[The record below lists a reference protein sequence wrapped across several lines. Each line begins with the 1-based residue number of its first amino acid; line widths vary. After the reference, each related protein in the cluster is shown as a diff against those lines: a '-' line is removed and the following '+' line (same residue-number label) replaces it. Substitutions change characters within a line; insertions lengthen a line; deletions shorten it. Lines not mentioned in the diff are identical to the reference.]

1 MSEEIPGRSRVKKAL
16 SALLLLA
23 LVAVVVVFAVRRIK
37 ERLRP
42 LELAPTPPVAVE
54 TLEVSP
60 RPFAVT
66 RRYTGSVEAVRRV
79 RVAARMTG
87 RVLRIHHR
95 EGEAVEEGALLVT
108 LDAAELADE
117 VQRLEAAQR
126 RTRAELDFWKKQLE
140 RDERLLA
147 ARTIARTKR
156 DETRRMVDTL
166 TAALDET
173 RYALAAARTRLGYA
187 EIRAP
192 FAGRIQALLTELGDM
207 AVPGKPLVE
216 LVAPGS
222 LRAVIRVPEQDL
234 GRLRLGTPVT
244 VRVPSAG
251 RKLSCRVD
259 RIYPAV
265 DPATRNGSFEARL
278 PDARRLRPGMA
289 VEAEVTLAREAKAVV
304 VPHQAVQRRKGGTGV
319 FVARAGVARWR
330 PVETGEVQGGEVRV
344 LSGVEPGDRVIVTP
358 DPRLQD
364 GTPIASADGG
374 GSR

>member
-1 MSEEIPGRSRVKKAL
+1 MSGRRPGRSGLKRAL

-23 LVAVVVVFAVRRIK
+23 LLAVVGVFAARRVK

-42 LELAPTPPVAVE
+42 LEPVPTPPVAVE
-54 TLEVSP
+54 TLEVGP
-60 RPFAVT
+60 GPFAVT
-66 RRYTGSVEAVRRV
+66 RRYTGSVEAARRV

-87 RVLRIHHR
+87 RVLQVHRR
-95 EGEAVEEGALLVT
+95 EGEAVDKGALLVT

-117 VQRLEAAQR
+117 VQRLEAARR
-126 RTRAELDFWKKQLE
+126 RTLAELDFWKKQLA

-192 FAGRIQALLTELGDM
+192 FAGRVQALLTELGDM
-207 AVPGKPLVE
+207 AGPGKPLVD
-216 LVAPGS
+216 LVATAP
-222 LRAVIRVPEQDL
+222 LKAVVRVPEQDL
-234 GRLRLGTPVT
+234 GRLRPGAPVT
-244 VRVPSAG
+244 VRVPSVG
-251 RKLSCRVD
+251 RRLSCRVD
-259 RIYPAV
+259 RIYPAL
-265 DPATRNGSFEARL
+265 DPATRNGTFEARL
-278 PDARRLRPGMA
+278 PDARGLRPGMA
-289 VEAEVTLAREAKAVV
+289 VEAEVTLARDPKALA
-304 VPHQAVQRRKGGTGV
+304 VPHQAVQRRRGRTGV

-330 PVETGEVQGGEVRV
+330 PVETGEVQAGRVRV
-344 LSGVEPGDRVIVTP
+344 LSGLEPGDRVIVTP
-358 DPRLQD
+358 DPRLRD
-364 GTPIASADGG
+364 GTPIAPGPGG